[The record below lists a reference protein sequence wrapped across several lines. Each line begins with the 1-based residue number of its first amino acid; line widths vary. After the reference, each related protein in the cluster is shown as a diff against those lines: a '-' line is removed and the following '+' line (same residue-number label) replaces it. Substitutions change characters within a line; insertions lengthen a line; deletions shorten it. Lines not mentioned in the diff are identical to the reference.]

1 MQYKTSDWRFGEHEG
16 DSSLCKNL
24 GLLSRLLGFV
34 FREIFPFGLSLLA
47 QLSARSKRS
56 RLISVERVVL
66 LVQRA
71 LVRQLAGRRD
81 PGADELRSAGTHS
94 VVCIRKDNLKAVGV
108 RKIQLPR
115 GVHDATPVP
124 QVAQGSTLRHAV
136 AVEACYCTAG
146 ARSAV
151 ST

>member
-71 LVRQLAGRRD
+71 LVRQLAGRRG

-136 AVEACYCTAG
+136 AVEAYCTAG